1 MRRLHVIFRL
11 ATIDF
16 EASSFTGWPIEVGW
30 MREGD
35 TAPKS
40 MLIKPHASWSMDEW
54 DEKAGSVHGIAIET
68 LEREGTDVLDVYDAL
83 LAELSGCVVV
93 SDASEYDQWWL
104 QRLCDAAG
112 WPTPFDIDSPSIVLP
127 GIATRAGIGV
137 HVAVARYIAATHSNG
152 VLIEH
157 RAGPDAARLMQT
169 LVNSVP
175 KRMRRDPT

>member
-1 MRRLHVIFRL
+1 
-11 ATIDF
+11 
-16 EASSFTGWPIEVGW
+16 

-40 MLIKPHASWSMDEW
+40 MLIKPHSSWSMDEW
-54 DEKAGSVHGIAIET
+54 DEKAEAIHGITSET
-68 LEREGTDVLDVYDAL
+68 LESDGADVLDVYDAL
-83 LAELSGCVVV
+83 LAELSGYVVV
-93 SDASEYDQWWL
+93 SDANGFDQRWL

-127 GIATRAGIGV
+127 DIAARAGIGV
-137 HVAVARYIAATHSNG
+137 HVAVARYIAATHSDD

-157 RAGPDAARLMQT
+157 RAGADAARLMRT

-175 KRMRRDPT
+175 KHMRQDRK